1 MLSTRIRRP
10 LLKILPPNLYEQAER
25 VAQQHATDH
34 KTHPAVQKDVNEQ
47 MTAKKTATS
56 NPSDA
61 PVDGSKVTDLTTAY
75 RPRTFDEVV
84 GQDATVKGV
93 RAYVAK
99 ARAAH
104 AAGSTNYPHGLLFSG
119 ESGCGKTTLA
129 FIVARA
135 LVCENIQPGYN
146 PCGECD
152 SCLSVYDYA
161 TGESNPLCAKRVIAS
176 TGTANMSAVGDLIS
190 YTSVRSPL
198 PSGLKI
204 VIIDECHRMSAA
216 AQDALLGELEDEN
229 KARAKGTIWM
239 FCTTEAKK
247 VQPAVMNRTTP
258 YVIKGVSDEKMAPL
272 LRRVADQAGV
282 SVDDQMVDT
291 AVFYGG
297 GSIRSALQYLGQ
309 LADGLP
315 LALPKSLDLFEA
327 ILRGDMRTAVN
338 VYAEDEAGGFELSK
352 RLYSHFVQARNYYL
366 ELNDKVPADER
377 QHKPPIYDKDLLR
390 HGLVGLEPLLN
401 CMCVLSSALLDYLKT
416 GCGEALEYVV
426 TIGLMRSLGEAR
438 KSAAAAA
445 ARRAKAAESGSRPVP
460 GE

>member
-1 MLSTRIRRP
+1 M
-10 LLKILPPNLYEQAER
+10 
-25 VAQQHATDH
+25 AT
-34 KTHPAVQKDVNEQ
+34 
-47 MTAKKTATS
+47 KKTTTS
-56 NPSDA
+56 NPDNA

-84 GQDATVKGV
+84 GQDATVKGI

-104 AAGSTNYPHGLLFSG
+104 AAGSVDYPHALLFSG

-129 FIVARA
+129 YIVARA

-152 SCLSVYDYA
+152 SCLAVFDYE
-161 TGESNPLCAKRVIAS
+161 TEESNPLCAKRVIAS
-176 TGTANMSAVGDLIS
+176 KGMANMAAVGDLIS

-204 VIIDECHRMSAA
+204 VIIDECHRMSAS
-216 AQDALLGELEDEN
+216 AQDALLGELED
-229 KARAKGTIWM
+229 KTQARAKGTIWM
-239 FCTTEAKK
+239 FCTTDVKK
-247 VQPAVMNRTTP
+247 VQPAVLNRTAP
-258 YVIKGVSDEKMAPL
+258 YVIKSVPDEKMAPL
-272 LRRVADQAGV
+272 LHRVAAQAGV
-282 SVDDQMVDT
+282 MVDDQMVDT

-297 GSIRSALQYLGQ
+297 GSIRGALQYLGQ

-338 VYAEDEAGGFELSK
+338 VYAEDEGGGFELSK
-352 RLYSHFVQARNYYL
+352 RLHSHFVQARNCFL
-366 ELNDKVPADER
+366 ELNDRVPAQDR

-390 HGLVGLEPLLN
+390 HGLVGIEPLLD
-401 CMCVLSSALLDYLKT
+401 CMCVLSSALLDYMKT
-416 GCGEALEYVV
+416 GCGEALEV
-426 TIGLMRSLGEAR
+426 TVTVRLIRLLGEAR
-438 KSAAAAA
+438 KAA
-445 ARRAKAAESGSRPVP
+445 ARRAKAAESGSRPVA

>member
-1 MLSTRIRRP
+1 
-10 LLKILPPNLYEQAER
+10 
-25 VAQQHATDH
+25 V
-34 KTHPAVQKDVNEQ
+34 VQKDVNEQ
-47 MTAKKTATS
+47 MTAKKTTTS

-104 AAGSTNYPHGLLFSG
+104 ASGSTNYPHGLLFSG

-152 SCLSVYDYA
+152 SCLSVYDYE

-258 YVIKGVSDEKMAPL
+258 YVIKGVSDEKMVPL

-327 ILRGDMRTAVN
+327 ILRGDMRAAVN
-338 VYAEDEAGGFELSK
+338 VYAEDEAGGVELSK
-352 RLYSHFVQARNYYL
+352 RLHSHFAQARNYFL
-366 ELNDKVPADER
+366 ELNDKVPVEER
-377 QHKPPIYDKDLLR
+377 QHKPPIYDQALLR
-390 HGLVGLEPLLN
+390 SGLVGLEPLLD
-401 CMCVLSSALLDYLKT
+401 CMCMLSSALVDYMKT
-416 GCGEALEYVV
+416 GYGGALEDVV
-426 TIGLMRSLGEAR
+426 TTGLIRSLGEAR
-438 KSAAAAA
+438 KSAAQ
-445 ARRAKAAESGSRPVP
+445 RRAKAAESGSRPVP
-460 GE
+460 GK

>member
-1 MLSTRIRRP
+1 M
-10 LLKILPPNLYEQAER
+10 A
-25 VAQQHATDH
+25 
-34 KTHPAVQKDVNEQ
+34 
-47 MTAKKTATS
+47 AKKTATG
-56 NPSDA
+56 NPDNA

-84 GQDATVKGV
+84 GQDATVKGI

-104 AAGSTNYPHGLLFSG
+104 AAGSVDYPHALLFSG

-152 SCLSVYDYA
+152 SCLAVFDYK
-161 TGESNPLCAKRVIAS
+161 TEKSNPLCAKRVIAS
-176 TGTANMSAVGDLIS
+176 KGMANMAAVGDLIS

-204 VIIDECHRMSAA
+204 VIIDECHRMSTA
-216 AQDALLGELEDEN
+216 AQDALLGELED
-229 KARAKGTIWM
+229 KTQARAKGTIWM
-239 FCTTEAKK
+239 FCTTEVKK
-247 VQPAVMNRTTP
+247 VQPAVLNRTTP
-258 YVIKGVSDEKMAPL
+258 YVIKSVPDGTMAPL

-297 GSIRSALQYLGQ
+297 GSIRGALQYLGQ

-338 VYAEDEAGGFELSK
+338 VYAEDEAGGVELSK
-352 RLYSHFVQARNYYL
+352 RLHSHFAQARNYFL
-366 ELNDKVPADER
+366 ELNDRVPAQER

-390 HGLVGLEPLLN
+390 HGLVGIEPLLD
-401 CMCVLSSALLDYLKT
+401 CMCMLSSALVDYMKT
-416 GCGEALEYVV
+416 GYGGALEDVV
-426 TIGLMRSLGEAR
+426 TTGLIRSLGEAR
-438 KSAAAAA
+438 KSAAQ
-445 ARRAKAAESGSRPVP
+445 RRAKAAKSGSRPVP
-460 GE
+460 GK

>member
-1 MLSTRIRRP
+1 M
-10 LLKILPPNLYEQAER
+10 
-25 VAQQHATDH
+25 
-34 KTHPAVQKDVNEQ
+34 VQKDVNEQ
-47 MTAKKTATS
+47 MTAKKTTTS
-56 NPSDA
+56 NPDNA

-84 GQDATVKGV
+84 GQDATIKGV

-104 AAGSTNYPHGLLFSG
+104 AAGSVDYPHALLFSG
-119 ESGCGKTTLA
+119 VSGCGKTTLA

-152 SCLSVYDYA
+152 SCLAVFDYE
-161 TGESNPLCAKRVIAS
+161 TEESNPLCAKRVIAS
-176 TGTANMSAVGDLIS
+176 KGMANMAAVGDLIS

-216 AQDALLGELEDEN
+216 AQDALLGELED
-229 KARAKGTIWM
+229 KTQARAKGTIWM
-239 FCTTEAKK
+239 FCTTEVKK
-247 VQPAVMNRTTP
+247 VQPAVLNRTTP
-258 YVIKGVSDEKMAPL
+258 YVIKSVPDGMMAPL
-272 LRRVADQAGV
+272 LRRVAEQAGV

-338 VYAEDEAGGFELSK
+338 VYAEDEAGGFELAK
-352 RLYSHFVQARNYYL
+352 RLHSHFVQARNYYL
-366 ELNDKVPADER
+366 ELNDRVPAQER
-377 QHKPPIYDKDLLR
+377 QHKPPIHDKDFLR
-390 HGLVGLEPLLN
+390 HGLVGIEPLLD
-401 CMCVLSSALLDYLKT
+401 CMCVLSSALLDYMKT
-416 GCGEALEYVV
+416 GCGEALEV
-426 TIGLMRSLGEAR
+426 TVTVRLIRLLGEAR
-438 KSAAAAA
+438 KAAAAA
-445 ARRAKAAESGSRPVP
+445 ARRAKAAESGSRPVS
-460 GE
+460 GK

>member
-1 MLSTRIRRP
+1 M
-10 LLKILPPNLYEQAER
+10 
-25 VAQQHATDH
+25 AT
-34 KTHPAVQKDVNEQ
+34 
-47 MTAKKTATS
+47 KKTTTS
-56 NPSDA
+56 NPDNA

-84 GQDATVKGV
+84 GQDATVKGI

-104 AAGSTNYPHGLLFSG
+104 AAGSVDYPHALLFSG

-129 FIVARA
+129 YIVARA

-152 SCLSVYDYA
+152 SCLAVFDYE
-161 TGESNPLCAKRVIAS
+161 TEESNPLCAKRVIAS
-176 TGTANMSAVGDLIS
+176 KGMANMSAVGDLIS

-204 VIIDECHRMSAA
+204 VIIDECHRMSAS
-216 AQDALLGELEDEN
+216 AQDALLGELED
-229 KARAKGTIWM
+229 KTQARAKGTIWM
-239 FCTTEAKK
+239 FCTTDVKK
-247 VQPAVMNRTTP
+247 VQPAVLNRTAP
-258 YVIKGVSDEKMAPL
+258 YVIKSVPDEKMAPL

-282 SVDDQMVDT
+282 NVDDQMVDT

-338 VYAEDEAGGFELSK
+338 VYAEDEAGGFELAK
-352 RLYSHFVQARNYYL
+352 RLHSHFVQARNYYL
-366 ELNDKVPADER
+366 ELNDCVPAQER

-390 HGLVGLEPLLN
+390 HGLVGIEPLLD
-401 CMCVLSSALLDYLKT
+401 CMCVLSSALLDYMKT
-416 GCGEALEYVV
+416 GCGEALEV
-426 TIGLMRSLGEAR
+426 TVTVRLIRMLGEAR
-438 KSAAAAA
+438 KAAAAA
-445 ARRAKAAESGSRPVP
+445 ARRAKAAESGSRPVS
-460 GE
+460 GK

>member
-1 MLSTRIRRP
+1 M
-10 LLKILPPNLYEQAER
+10 
-25 VAQQHATDH
+25 AQSRATDH
-34 KTHPAVQKDVNEQ
+34 KTHPVVQKDANRV
-47 MTAKKTATS
+47 MTAKKTTT
-56 NPSDA
+56 NPASGA
-61 PVDGSKVTDLTTAY
+61 PVDGRKVTDLTTAY

-152 SCLSVYDYA
+152 SCLAVYDYA

-272 LRRVADQAGV
+272 LRRVAEQAGV
-282 SVDDQMVDT
+282 TVDDQMVDT

-338 VYAEDEAGGFELSK
+338 VYAEDGAGGFELSK
-352 RLYSHFVQARNYYL
+352 RLHSHFVQARNYYL
-366 ELNDKVPADER
+366 ELNDRVPAQER

-390 HGLVGLEPLLN
+390 HGLVGIEPLLD
-401 CMCVLSSALLDYLKT
+401 CMCVLSSALLDYMKT
-416 GCGEALEYVV
+416 GCGEALEV
-426 TIGLMRSLGEAR
+426 TVTVRLIRLLGEAR
-438 KSAAAAA
+438 KAAAAA
-445 ARRAKAAESGSRPVP
+445 ARRAKAAEAGSHPVA
-460 GE
+460 GK

>member
-1 MLSTRIRRP
+1 M
-10 LLKILPPNLYEQAER
+10 
-25 VAQQHATDH
+25 AT
-34 KTHPAVQKDVNEQ
+34 
-47 MTAKKTATS
+47 KKTTTS
-56 NPSDA
+56 NPDNA

-104 AAGSTNYPHGLLFSG
+104 AAGSVDYPHALLFSG
-119 ESGCGKTTLA
+119 VSGCGKTTLA

-152 SCLSVYDYA
+152 SCLAVFDYE
-161 TGESNPLCAKRVIAS
+161 TEESNPLCAKRVIAS
-176 TGTANMSAVGDLIS
+176 KGMANMAAVGDLIS

-216 AQDALLGELEDEN
+216 AQDALLGELED
-229 KARAKGTIWM
+229 KTQARAKGTIWM
-239 FCTTEAKK
+239 FCTTEVKK
-247 VQPAVMNRTTP
+247 VQPAVLNRTTP
-258 YVIKGVSDEKMAPL
+258 YVIKSVPDGMMAPL
-272 LRRVADQAGV
+272 LRRVAEQAGV

-297 GSIRSALQYLGQ
+297 GSIRGALQYLGQ

-338 VYAEDEAGGFELSK
+338 VYAEDEAGGFELAK
-352 RLYSHFVQARNYYL
+352 RLHSHFVQARNYYL
-366 ELNDKVPADER
+366 ELNDRVPAQER

-390 HGLVGLEPLLN
+390 HGLVGIEPLLD
-401 CMCVLSSALLDYLKT
+401 CMCVLSSALLDYMKT
-416 GCGEALEYVV
+416 GCGEALEATV
-426 TIGLMRSLGEAR
+426 TVRLIRLLGEAR
-438 KSAAAAA
+438 KAAAAA
-445 ARRAKAAESGSRPVP
+445 ARRAKAAESGSRPVSRK
-460 GE
+460 

>member
-1 MLSTRIRRP
+1 M
-10 LLKILPPNLYEQAER
+10 
-25 VAQQHATDH
+25 AQPRATDH
-34 KTHPAVQKDVNEQ
+34 KTHPVVQKDVNEQ
-47 MTAKKTATS
+47 MTAKKTTI
-56 NPSDA
+56 NPASGA

-104 AAGSTNYPHGLLFSG
+104 AAGSVDYPHALLFSG

-152 SCLSVYDYA
+152 SCLAVFDYE
-161 TGESNPLCAKRVIAS
+161 TEESNPLCAKRVIAS
-176 TGTANMSAVGDLIS
+176 KGMANMAAVGDLIS

-204 VIIDECHRMSAA
+204 VIIDECHRTSAA
-216 AQDALLGELEDEN
+216 AQDALLGELED
-229 KARAKGTIWM
+229 KTQARAKGTIWM

-258 YVIKGVSDEKMAPL
+258 YVIKSVSDGMMAPL
-272 LRRVADQAGV
+272 LRRVAEQAGV

-297 GSIRSALQYLGQ
+297 GSIRGALQYLGQ

-327 ILRGDMRTAVN
+327 ILRGDMRTAVD

-352 RLYSHFVQARNYYL
+352 RLHSHFVQARNYYL
-366 ELNDKVPADER
+366 ELNDRVPAQER

-390 HGLVGLEPLLN
+390 HGLVGIEPLLD
-401 CMCVLSSALLDYLKT
+401 CMCVLSSALLDYMKT
-416 GCGEALEYVV
+416 GCGEALEV
-426 TIGLMRSLGEAR
+426 TVTVRLIRLLGEAR
-438 KSAAAAA
+438 KAAAAA
-445 ARRAKAAESGSRPVP
+445 ARRAKDAESGSRPVSRK
-460 GE
+460 

>member
-1 MLSTRIRRP
+1 
-10 LLKILPPNLYEQAER
+10 
-25 VAQQHATDH
+25 
-34 KTHPAVQKDVNEQ
+34 

-152 SCLSVYDYA
+152 SCLSVYDYE

-445 ARRAKAAESGSRPVP
+445 ARRAKAAESGSRPVL
-460 GE
+460 GK

>member
-1 MLSTRIRRP
+1 M
-10 LLKILPPNLYEQAER
+10 A
-25 VAQQHATDH
+25 
-34 KTHPAVQKDVNEQ
+34 
-47 MTAKKTATS
+47 AKKTATG
-56 NPSDA
+56 NPDNA

-84 GQDATVKGV
+84 GQDATVKGI

-104 AAGSTNYPHGLLFSG
+104 AAGSVDYPHALLFSG

-152 SCLSVYDYA
+152 SCLAVFDYK
-161 TGESNPLCAKRVIAS
+161 TEESNPLCAKRVIAS
-176 TGTANMSAVGDLIS
+176 KGMANMAAVGDLIS

-204 VIIDECHRMSAA
+204 VIIDECHRMSTA
-216 AQDALLGELEDEN
+216 AQDALLVELED
-229 KARAKGTIWM
+229 KTQARAKGAIWM
-239 FCTTEAKK
+239 FCTTEVKK
-247 VQPAVMNRTTP
+247 VQPAVLNRTPP
-258 YVIKGVSDEKMAPL
+258 YVIKSVPDGTMAPL

-297 GSIRSALQYLGQ
+297 GSIRGALQYLGQ

-338 VYAEDEAGGFELSK
+338 VYAEDEAGGVELSK
-352 RLYSHFVQARNYYL
+352 RLHSHFAQARNYFL
-366 ELNDKVPADER
+366 ELNDRVPAQER

-390 HGLVGLEPLLN
+390 HGLVGIEPLLD
-401 CMCVLSSALLDYLKT
+401 CMCVLSSALLDYMKT
-416 GCGEALEYVV
+416 GCGEALEVAV
-426 TIGLMRSLGEAR
+426 TIRLIRMLGEAR
-438 KSAAAAA
+438 KADA

-460 GE
+460 GK

>member
-1 MLSTRIRRP
+1 M
-10 LLKILPPNLYEQAER
+10 
-25 VAQQHATDH
+25 
-34 KTHPAVQKDVNEQ
+34 VQKDVNEQ
-47 MTAKKTATS
+47 MTAKKTATG

-129 FIVARA
+129 YIVARA

-198 PSGLKI
+198 PSGLKV

-338 VYAEDEAGGFELSK
+338 VYAEDEGGGVELAK
-352 RLYSHFVQARNYYL
+352 RLHSHFVQARNYFL
-366 ELNDKVPADER
+366 ELNDKVPVEER
-377 QHKPPIYDKDLLR
+377 QHKPPIYDQALLR
-390 HGLVGLEPLLN
+390 SGLVGLEPLLD
-401 CMCVLSSALLDYLKT
+401 CMCMLSSALVDYMKT
-416 GCGEALEYVV
+416 GYGGALEDVV
-426 TIGLMRSLGEAR
+426 TTGLIRSLGEAR
-438 KSAAAAA
+438 KSAAQ
-445 ARRAKAAESGSRPVP
+445 RRAKAAESGSRPVS
-460 GE
+460 GK

>member
-1 MLSTRIRRP
+1 M
-10 LLKILPPNLYEQAER
+10 
-25 VAQQHATDH
+25 AT
-34 KTHPAVQKDVNEQ
+34 
-47 MTAKKTATS
+47 KKTTTS
-56 NPSDA
+56 NPDNA

-84 GQDATVKGV
+84 GQDATVKGI

-104 AAGSTNYPHGLLFSG
+104 AAGSVDYPHALLFSG

-129 FIVARA
+129 YIVARA

-152 SCLSVYDYA
+152 SCLAVFDYE
-161 TGESNPLCAKRVIAS
+161 TEESNPLCAKRVIAS
-176 TGTANMSAVGDLIS
+176 KGMANMAAVGDLIS

-216 AQDALLGELEDEN
+216 AQDALLGELED
-229 KARAKGTIWM
+229 KTQARAKGTIWM
-239 FCTTEAKK
+239 FCTTEVKK
-247 VQPAVMNRTTP
+247 VQPAVLNRTTP
-258 YVIKGVSDEKMAPL
+258 YVIKSVPDEKMAPL
-272 LRRVADQAGV
+272 LHRVAAQAGV
-282 SVDDQMVDT
+282 MVDDQMVDT

-297 GSIRSALQYLGQ
+297 GSIRGALQYLGQ
-309 LADGLP
+309 LSDGLP

-338 VYAEDEAGGFELSK
+338 VYAEDEAGGFELAK
-352 RLYSHFVQARNYYL
+352 RLHSHFVQARNYYL
-366 ELNDKVPADER
+366 ELNDRVPAQER

-390 HGLVGLEPLLN
+390 HGLVGIEPLLD
-401 CMCVLSSALLDYLKT
+401 CMCVLSSALLDYMKT
-416 GCGEALEYVV
+416 GCGEALEV
-426 TIGLMRSLGEAR
+426 TVTVRLIRMLGEAR
-438 KSAAAAA
+438 KAAAAA
-445 ARRAKAAESGSRPVP
+445 ARRAKAAESSSHPVSVK
-460 GE
+460 

>member
-1 MLSTRIRRP
+1 
-10 LLKILPPNLYEQAER
+10 
-25 VAQQHATDH
+25 
-34 KTHPAVQKDVNEQ
+34 
-47 MTAKKTATS
+47 MTAKKTTTS
-56 NPSDA
+56 NPDNV
-61 PVDGSKVTDLTTAY
+61 PVDGSKVADLTTAY

-104 AAGSTNYPHGLLFSG
+104 AAGSTNYPHGLMFSG

-129 FIVARA
+129 YIVARA

-152 SCLSVYDYA
+152 SCVAVYDYE

-258 YVIKGVSDEKMAPL
+258 YVIKGVSDDKMAPL

-282 SVDDQMVDT
+282 NVDDQMVDT

-338 VYAEDEAGGFELSK
+338 VYAEDEGGGVELAK
-352 RLYSHFVQARNYYL
+352 RLHSHFVQARNYFL
-366 ELNDKVPADER
+366 ELNDKVPVEER
-377 QHKPPIYDKDLLR
+377 QHKPPIYDQALLR
-390 HGLVGLEPLLN
+390 SGLVGLEPLLD
-401 CMCVLSSALLDYLKT
+401 CMCMLSSALVDYMKT
-416 GCGEALEYVV
+416 GYGGALEDVV
-426 TIGLMRSLGEAR
+426 TTGLIRSLGEAR
-438 KSAAAAA
+438 KSAAQ
-445 ARRAKAAESGSRPVP
+445 RRAKAAESGSRPVP
-460 GE
+460 GK

>member
-1 MLSTRIRRP
+1 M
-10 LLKILPPNLYEQAER
+10 A
-25 VAQQHATDH
+25 
-34 KTHPAVQKDVNEQ
+34 
-47 MTAKKTATS
+47 AKKTATG
-56 NPSDA
+56 NPDNA

-104 AAGSTNYPHGLLFSG
+104 ASGSTNYPHGLLFSG
-119 ESGCGKTTLA
+119 VSGCGKTTLA
-129 FIVARA
+129 YIVARA

-258 YVIKGVSDEKMAPL
+258 YVIKGVSDDKMAPL

-282 SVDDQMVDT
+282 NVDDQMVDT

-352 RLYSHFVQARNYYL
+352 RLHSHFVQARNYYL
-366 ELNDKVPADER
+366 ELNDRVPAQER

-390 HGLVGLEPLLN
+390 HGLVGIDPLLD
-401 CMCVLSSALLDYLKT
+401 CMCVLSSALLDYMKT
-416 GCGEALEYVV
+416 GCGEALEV
-426 TIGLMRSLGEAR
+426 TVTVRLIRLLGEAR
-438 KSAAAAA
+438 KAAAAA
-445 ARRAKAAESGSRPVP
+445 ARRAKAAESGSRPVS
-460 GE
+460 GK